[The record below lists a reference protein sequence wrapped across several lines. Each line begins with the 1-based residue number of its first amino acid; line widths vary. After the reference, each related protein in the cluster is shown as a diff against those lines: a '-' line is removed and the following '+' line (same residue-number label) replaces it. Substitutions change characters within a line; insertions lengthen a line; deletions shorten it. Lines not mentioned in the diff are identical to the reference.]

1 MIDFS
6 DYTNQKLQRQ
16 MLNRVPNNLDKRE
29 GSLIQTAIA
38 PVAWMLEG
46 FALEANQIQENSNPY
61 DAVGEALDYLVST
74 KGLTRKQ
81 ATPAVAVGQFNAAI
95 PSGSQFR
102 TINGTD
108 SVTFTSG
115 EQISASVGDYRYYL
129 TCDTAGEIGNHYTGN
144 ILPITAIPNLTTAVI
159 LSISTIGTDEETD
172 DSLRQRFF
180 NSFDAAPYGGNMS
193 QYRQSIL
200 AIDGVGAVQIYP
212 ANSYNGGGTT
222 LCSILGDDLRP
233 ADSALVQTVQDTICP
248 YESGTTTPSPNGY
261 GIAPIGASVTITTG
275 TEYALNIV
283 AGVSFTT
290 GISNGAETYKEAIK
304 EAIEEYIATV
314 RESWGAAQV
323 ARTIAYN
330 VSVYVARIISA
341 IISVPAVVNV
351 ASLTINGQS
360 ADLNLTED
368 SSVQYV
374 PVLGTLTI
382 NEV

>member
-1 MIDFS
+1 
-6 DYTNQKLQRQ
+6 
-16 MLNRVPNNLDKRE
+16 
-29 GSLIQTAIA
+29 
-38 PVAWMLEG
+38 
-46 FALEANQIQENSNPY
+46 
-61 DAVGEALDYLVST
+61 
-74 KGLTRKQ
+74 
-81 ATPAVAVGQFNAAI
+81 
-95 PSGSQFR
+95 
-102 TINGTD
+102 
-108 SVTFTSG
+108 
-115 EQISASVGDYRYYL
+115 
-129 TCDTAGEIGNHYTGN
+129 
-144 ILPITAIPNLTTAVI
+144 
-159 LSISTIGTDEETD
+159 
-172 DSLRQRFF
+172 
-180 NSFDAAPYGGNMS
+180 MS

-374 PVLGTLTI
+374 PVLVTLTI